1 MIIRECK
8 GSILLSFSSIFLFL
22 TLLAYS
28 SEYIA
33 LANKPIRDPKGYG
46 SVKWG
51 DNILSLP
58 EMRYLKSGKISVGEI
73 KIYKNVV
80 DSLVYNG
87 IKLNAIE
94 YGFNDD
100 KLVFVALKAS
110 GRENWGAFKKVAI
123 ENFGVGFDRYDNQQ
137 YTNFIWQGPSSS
149 IALEHNKRNGLII
162 MLLLSN

>member
-1 MIIRECK
+1 MN
-8 GSILLSFSSIFLFL
+8 
-22 TLLAYS
+22 T
-28 SEYIA
+28 
-33 LANKPIRDPKGYG
+33 
-46 SVKWG
+46 
-51 DNILSLP
+51 
-58 EMRYLKSGKISVGEI
+58 
-73 KIYKNVV
+73 
-80 DSLVYNG
+80 G
-87 IKLNAIE
+87 I
-94 YGFNDD
+94 NDD